1 MFGKAGGRR
10 GDSFDLQ
17 RFVDAQEDD
26 YAQALAE
33 IRAGRKMSHWI
44 WYVFPQLKGLG
55 RSYLAD
61 YYGISGM
68 QEAQAYLAHPVLG
81 ARLREIARATLAL
94 DASDPVSVMGDID
107 ALKLRSC
114 LTLFR
119 EAAVDAADRAL
130 FQALLDKWHHG
141 ESDRVTLRMLEQRG

>member
-10 GDSFDLQ
+10 GDRFDLQ

-44 WYVFPQLKGLG
+44 WYVFPQLRGLG

-81 ARLREIARATLAL
+81 ARLREIARAALAL

-119 EAAVDAADRAL
+119 EAAVDAADRTL
-130 FQALLDKWHHG
+130 FQALLDKWYHG
-141 ESDRVTLRMLEQRG
+141 EPDRVTLRMLEQRG

>member
-1 MFGKAGGRR
+1 MFGKADGRR
-10 GDSFDLQ
+10 GDRFDLQ

-61 YYGISGM
+61 HYGISGIR
-68 QEAQAYLAHPVLG
+68 EAQAYLAHPVLG
-81 ARLREIARATLAL
+81 TRLREITRAALAL
-94 DASDPVSVMGDID
+94 DTADPVAVMGDID

-130 FQALLDKWHHG
+130 FQALLDKWYHS
-141 ESDRVTLRMLEQRG
+141 EPDRVTLRMLEQRG

>member
-10 GDSFDLQ
+10 GDRFDLQ

-44 WYVFPQLKGLG
+44 WYVFPQLRGLG

-81 ARLREIARATLAL
+81 ARLREIARAALAL

-119 EAAVDAADRAL
+119 EAAVEAADRSL
-130 FQALLDKWHHG
+130 FQALLDKWYHS
-141 ESDRVTLRMLEQRG
+141 EPDRVTLRMLEQRG